1 MKAGPLL
8 LAAAVAAFLAT
19 RFRRLSNEAR
29 VVLVLLVAGLVVYG
43 VGLVQPPNLEKAIED
58 IGRTLGSYTYAL
70 VGVMAYLETGAFVGL
85 VAPGEFTVV
94 FGGVVAGQGKIDV
107 VALLAIVWVAA
118 VAGDVTSYVLGRRL
132 GREFLVRSR
141 RSSPGPRACRSGASF
156 PTT

>member
-107 VALLAIVWVAA
+107 VALLAIV
-118 VAGDVTSYVLGRRL
+118 
-132 GREFLVRSR
+132 
-141 RSSPGPRACRSGASF
+141 
-156 PTT
+156 